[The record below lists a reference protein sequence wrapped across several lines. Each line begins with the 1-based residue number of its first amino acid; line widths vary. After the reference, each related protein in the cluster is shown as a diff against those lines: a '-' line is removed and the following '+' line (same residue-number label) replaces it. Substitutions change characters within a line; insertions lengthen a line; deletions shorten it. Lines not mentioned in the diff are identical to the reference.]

1 MERRGRD
8 GGKGLLGLVLYAL
21 AAHGAPPLTQASLSQ
36 AVSAAFG
43 SPEGRRLADAAGLPS
58 PELMA
63 SQGEVVGAFGDWL
76 RARGLVE
83 GCGFSRAGN
92 GLTCTF
98 RACACLDAVDGLR
111 ATHPEA
117 DPPCVVVGLL
127 AALLRA
133 KGFHARVMSFRRA
146 DDGCEWQLD
155 LGR

>member
-8 GGKGLLGLVLYAL
+8 GEQGLLNLVLYAL
-21 AAHGAPPLTQASLSQ
+21 AAYGDPPLTQVSLLQ
-36 AVSAAFG
+36 AVIAAFG

-83 GCGFSRAGN
+83 GCGFSRAGDV
-92 GLTCTF
+92 LTCTF
-98 RACACLDAVDGLR
+98 RACACLAAVDRLR
-111 ATHPEA
+111 AERPDVA
-117 DPPCVVVGLL
+117 PPCVVVGLL
-127 AALLRA
+127 AALLQA
-133 KGFHARVMSFRRA
+133 KGIHAKVLSFRRA
-146 DDGCEWQLD
+146 DGGCEWQLE